1 MSGKKRARGGRRVTV
16 DAEVETSQ
24 RERVTYGAPSGTTT
38 TTTAT
43 ATTTTEANGSARHG
57 DSAAM
62 ERLFALGAGTVAGG
76 GENDADD
83 GLGVWLSESELVVV
97 GGGARGKSNAVEI
110 GRAHV

>member
-1 MSGKKRARGGRRVTV
+1 VTV

-24 RERVTYGAPSGTTT
+24 RERVTYGAPSGTTTT

-76 GENDADD
+76 AKTMLMMD
-83 GLGVWLSESELVVV
+83 
-97 GGGARGKSNAVEI
+97 
-110 GRAHV
+110 

>member
-43 ATTTTEANGSARHG
+43 A
-57 DSAAM
+57 DDDD
-62 ERLFALGAGTVAGG
+62 G
-76 GENDADD
+76 GEWERA
-83 GLGVWLSESELVVV
+83 
-97 GGGARGKSNAVEI
+97 AR
-110 GRAHV
+110 